1 MGRTGFARCFC
12 VLASLLPAGVG
23 SAQGTASEPS
33 ALQVQVGK
41 IVAQHHGKVAVFAQ
55 NLRNGQTVAIDAD
68 QVVQTASTIKLAIL
82 FDAMQQV
89 RAGSVRLD
97 DPIVLRKEDQVSGSG
112 ILQFFDTP
120 ITLTLSDVLM
130 LMITQS
136 DNTASNLAMDKL
148 GIRNVDAEIGE
159 LGLKN
164 TWLYKKIMKPATE
177 TMPPDQKVYGLGK
190 TTPREIASL
199 VTRMYRCDFG
209 RAAKPG
215 DLALCSTMLT
225 MLQRQFFR
233 DGLPRLLER
242 SDSGVA
248 DAAMGNKTGSL
259 DAVRADVGLVSTKA
273 GPIVMAIYT
282 YQNADHGWSS
292 DNEGELTIA
301 KIADLIVRTWSPE
314 GFDPAGYKPT
324 PKAAAQ

>member
-1 MGRTGFARCFC
+1 MRA
-12 VLASLLPAGVG
+12 VVG
-23 SAQGTASEPS
+23 
-33 ALQVQVGK
+33 
-41 IVAQHHGKVAVFAQ
+41 QHHGKVAVFAE
-55 NLRNGQTVAIDAD
+55 NLRTGETLGIDAD
-68 QVVQTASTIKLAIL
+68 QTVQTASTIKLAIL

-89 RAGSVRLD
+89 RAGTVRLE
-97 DPIVLRKEDQVSGSG
+97 DPITLRKEDQVGGSG

-120 ITLTLSDVLM
+120 VTLTLRDVLM

-148 GIRNVDAEIGE
+148 GIKNVDAEIQR
-159 LGLKN
+159 LGLKD

-177 TMPPDQKVYGLGK
+177 PMPPDQKIYGLGK

-209 RAAKPG
+209 EPARPG
-215 DLALCSTMLT
+215 DVGLCSTMLT

-242 SDSGVA
+242 EDSAKA

-259 DAVRADVGLVSTKA
+259 DAVRADVGLISTKA
-273 GPIVMAIYT
+273 GPIVLAIYT
-282 YQNADHGWSS
+282 YNNADHGWSS

-301 KIADLIVRTWSPE
+301 KIADLIVSTWSPE
-314 GFDPAGYKPT
+314 GFDPAGYKPV
-324 PKAAAQ
+324 PKSAAE